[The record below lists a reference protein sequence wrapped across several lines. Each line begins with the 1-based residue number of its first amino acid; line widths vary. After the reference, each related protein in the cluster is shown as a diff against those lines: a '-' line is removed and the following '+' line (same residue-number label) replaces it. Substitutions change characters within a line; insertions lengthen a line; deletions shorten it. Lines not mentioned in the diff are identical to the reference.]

1 LCGQQHIIEGSVTAF
16 DFYAQSLC
24 GVGEGAFDTGEA
36 TDVDMLEEKRGCFFV
51 FLIDDAKPWDVEAP

>member
-1 LCGQQHIIEGSVTAF
+1 MTAR

-24 GVGEGAFDTGEA
+24 SVGQSALDSGEA